1 MFYSFQQLLWSL
13 DTTARALRNLRR
25 GELMPVIYWI
35 WKNKRWTLIIV
46 LLIYG
51 FFQTWQ
57 SNSLAG
63 DLNKAKADCKTKV
76 QQEVDKAVKPYQVAI
91 TNAKE
96 QKAITE
102 KAWSDKYIEVEQ
114 NAIKKIQDA
123 NAAARSA
130 DLAASGLSKQ
140 LSEANKRLST
150 APRQTIIEYTITNSE
165 LLEACTAEYRS
176 MAEKADGHAIDVER
190 LSEIWPR

>member
-1 MFYSFQQLLWSL
+1 MPILLVLWKFK
-13 DTTARALRNLRR
+13 
-25 GELMPVIYWI
+25 YWVAI
-35 WKNKRWTLIIV
+35 AV
-46 LLIYG
+46 
-51 FFQTWQ
+51 FFFLWVGQIAYTNHL
-57 SNSLAG
+57 SGKLKDAEAACDSRV
-63 DLNKAKADCKTKV
+63 AKAI
-76 QQEVDKAVKPYQVAI
+76 KPYQDSIVKAQ
-91 TNAKE
+91 E

-150 APRQTIIEYTITNSE
+150 ASKETIIEYTITNNE
-165 LLEACTAEYRS
+165 LLEACTAEYRN
-176 MAEKADGHAIDVER
+176 MAEKADGYAIDVER
-190 LSEIWPR
+190 LSEVWPEEKAL

>member
-1 MFYSFQQLLWSL
+1 MPILLVLWKFKYWVAIAILSFLWLGQIAYTNHLSGKL
-13 DTTARALRNLRR
+13 QDAETACDAR
-25 GELMPVIYWI
+25 V
-35 WKNKRWTLIIV
+35 
-46 LLIYG
+46 
-51 FFQTWQ
+51 
-57 SNSLAG
+57 
-63 DLNKAKADCKTKV
+63 AKAI
-76 QQEVDKAVKPYQVAI
+76 KPYRDSIVKAQE
-91 TNAKE
+91 K
-96 QKAITE
+96 KAITE

-150 APRQTIIEYTITNSE
+150 ASHQTIIEYTITNSE

-190 LSEIWPR
+190 LSEVWPEEKALK

>member
-1 MFYSFQQLLWSL
+1 MIDAVLGKFYKYIIL
-13 DTTARALRNLRR
+13 
-25 GELMPVIYWI
+25 GLMIFIFGYVFYA
-35 WKNKRWTLIIV
+35 
-46 LLIYG
+46 
-51 FFQTWQ
+51 
-57 SNSLAG
+57 NSLAG
-63 DLNKAKADCKTKV
+63 KLADSEKVKTKAIA
-76 QQEVDKAVKPYQVAI
+76 DAIKPYQDAI
-91 TNAKE
+91 DQAQE
-96 QKAITE
+96 E
-102 KAWSDKYIEVEQ
+102 KATIMQTWSAKIIEVEQ

-150 APRQTIIEYTITNSE
+150 ASKETVIEYTITSNE

-190 LSEIWPR
+190 LMKYGRK

>member
-1 MFYSFQQLLWSL
+1 MPLL
-13 DTTARALRNLRR
+13 
-25 GELMPVIYWI
+25 YWI
-35 WKNKRWTLIIV
+35 WKNKRWTLILV
-46 LLIYG
+46 LLIYAV
-51 FFQTWQ
+51 FQTWQ

-76 QQEVDKAVKPYQVAI
+76 QQEVDKAVKPYRDAI
-91 TNAKE
+91 TKAKE

-190 LSEIWPR
+190 LSEAWPE

>member
-1 MFYSFQQLLWSL
+1 MPILLLLWS
-13 DTTARALRNLRR
+13 
-25 GELMPVIYWI
+25 
-35 WKNKRWTLIIV
+35 NKRWTLIIV
-46 LLIYG
+46 LLLCL

-57 SNSLAG
+57 VNSLGG
-63 DLNKAKADCKTKV
+63 DLRNAEIACDARVAKAI
-76 QQEVDKAVKPYQVAI
+76 KPYQTAI
-91 TNAKE
+91 KKAQE
-96 QKAITE
+96 QKSITE

-130 DLAASGLSKQ
+130 NVAASGLSKQ

-150 APRQTIIEYTITNSE
+150 ASHQTIIEYTITNSE

-176 MAEKADGHAIDVER
+176 MAEKADGHSLDAMR
-190 LSEIWPR
+190 LYDSWPVK

>member
-1 MFYSFQQLLWSL
+1 MPLLLW
-13 DTTARALRNLRR
+13 
-25 GELMPVIYWI
+25 I
-35 WKNKRWTLIIV
+35 WNNKRWTLIIV
-46 LLIYG
+46 LLIYAV
-51 FFQTWQ
+51 FQTWQ

-63 DLNKAKADCKTKV
+63 DLNKAEANCDV
-76 QQEVDKAVKPYQVAI
+76 RVAEAIAPYEDAI
-91 TNAKE
+91 TKAKE
-96 QKAITE
+96 QKAVTE

-150 APRQTIIEYTITNSE
+150 APRETIIEYTITNSE

-190 LSEIWPR
+190 LSEVWPEEKALR

>member
-1 MFYSFQQLLWSL
+1 MPLLL
-13 DTTARALRNLRR
+13 L
-25 GELMPVIYWI
+25 I
-35 WKNKRWTLIIV
+35 WNNKRWTLIIV
-46 LLIYG
+46 LLIYAL
-51 FFQTWQ
+51 FQTWQ

-63 DLNKAKADCKTKV
+63 DLNKAEANCDVRVAKAI
-76 QQEVDKAVKPYQVAI
+76 KPYEDAI
-91 TNAKE
+91 DQAQE
-96 QKAITE
+96 E
-102 KAWSDKYIEVEQ
+102 KATIMQTWSDKYIEVEQ

-130 DLAASGLSKQ
+130 ELANNGLSKQ

-165 LLEACTAEYRS
+165 LLEACTAEYRG

-190 LSEIWPR
+190 LREAWPQ

>member
-1 MFYSFQQLLWSL
+1 MPFLLL
-13 DTTARALRNLRR
+13 
-25 GELMPVIYWI
+25 I
-35 WKNKRWTLIIV
+35 WNNKRWTLIIL
-46 LLIYG
+46 LLIYAL
-51 FFQTWQ
+51 FQTWQ
-57 SNSLAG
+57 SNSLTG
-63 DLNKAKADCKTKV
+63 DLNKAKANCDV
-76 QQEVDKAVKPYQVAI
+76 RVAEAIAPYETAI
-91 TNAKE
+91 TKAKE

-140 LSEANKRLST
+140 LSEANKRLSA
-150 APRQTIIEYTITNSE
+150 APRQTIIEYTITNGE

-176 MAEKADGHAIDVER
+176 MAEKADGHSIDVER
-190 LSEIWPR
+190 LSEVWPE

>member
-1 MFYSFQQLLWSL
+1 MPFLLL
-13 DTTARALRNLRR
+13 
-25 GELMPVIYWI
+25 I
-35 WKNKRWTLIIV
+35 WNNKRWTLIIV
-46 LLIYG
+46 LLIYAV
-51 FFQTWQ
+51 FQTWQ

-63 DLNKAKADCKTKV
+63 DLNKVNSECKTKV
-76 QQEVDKAVKPYQVAI
+76 QQEVDKAVKPYETAI
-91 TNAKE
+91 TKAKE
-96 QKAITE
+96 QKVITE

-190 LSEIWPR
+190 LSEAWPE

>member
-1 MFYSFQQLLWSL
+1 MSYAESAC
-13 DTTARALRNLRR
+13 DAR
-25 GELMPVIYWI
+25 V
-35 WKNKRWTLIIV
+35 
-46 LLIYG
+46 
-51 FFQTWQ
+51 
-57 SNSLAG
+57 
-63 DLNKAKADCKTKV
+63 AKAI
-76 QQEVDKAVKPYQVAI
+76 KPYRDSIVK
-91 TNAKE
+91 AKE

-150 APRQTIIEYTITNSE
+150 APKETIIEYTVTNNE

-190 LSEIWPR
+190 LSNIWPEKDLFK

>member
-1 MFYSFQQLLWSL
+1 MPLL
-13 DTTARALRNLRR
+13 
-25 GELMPVIYWI
+25 YWI
-35 WKNKRWTLIIV
+35 WNNKRWTLIIV

-57 SNSLAG
+57 SNSLTG
-63 DLNKAKADCKTKV
+63 DLNKVNSECKTKV
-76 QQEVDKAVKPYQVAI
+76 QQEVDKAVKPYQDAI
-91 TNAKE
+91 TKAKE

-123 NAAARSA
+123 NAAARNA

-190 LSEIWPR
+190 LSEAWPK

>member
-1 MFYSFQQLLWSL
+1 MPILIVLWKFK
-13 DTTARALRNLRR
+13 
-25 GELMPVIYWI
+25 YWI
-35 WKNKRWTLIIV
+35 AIAALSFV
-46 LLIYG
+46 CLG
-51 FFQTWQ
+51 Q
-57 SNSLAG
+57 LAYTNH
-63 DLNKAKADCKTKV
+63 LNAKLQVAESACDSRVAKAI
-76 QQEVDKAVKPYQVAI
+76 KPYEDAI
-91 TNAKE
+91 DQA
-96 QKAITE
+96 QIE
-102 KAWSDKYIEVEQ
+102 KATIMQTWSDKYIEVEQ

-150 APRQTIIEYTITNSE
+150 ASHQTIIEYTITNSE

-190 LSEIWPR
+190 LSEVWPEEKALK

>member
-1 MFYSFQQLLWSL
+1 MPLLL
-13 DTTARALRNLRR
+13 L
-25 GELMPVIYWI
+25 I
-35 WKNKRWTLIIV
+35 WNNKRWTLILV
-46 LLIYG
+46 LLIYAL
-51 FFQTWQ
+51 FQTWQ

-63 DLNKAKADCKTKV
+63 DLSKAKADCKSKV
-76 QQEVDKAVKPYQVAI
+76 QQEVDKAVKPYQDAI
-91 TNAKE
+91 TNAKV

-140 LSEANKRLST
+140 LSEANKRLS
-150 APRQTIIEYTITNSE
+150 AASHQTIVEYTITSNE

-176 MAEKADGHAIDVER
+176 MAEKADGHSIDVER
-190 LSEIWPR
+190 LSEVWPE

>member
-1 MFYSFQQLLWSL
+1 
-13 DTTARALRNLRR
+13 
-25 GELMPVIYWI
+25 MPVLLLI
-35 WKNKRWTLIIV
+35 WNTKRWTLIIV
-46 LLIYG
+46 LFIYG

-57 SNSLAG
+57 SNSLTG

-76 QQEVDKAVKPYQVAI
+76 QQEVDKAVKPYQDAI
-91 TNAKE
+91 TTAKE

-123 NAAARSA
+123 NAAARNA

-140 LSEANKRLST
+140 LSEANKRLSS
-150 APRQTIIEYTITNSE
+150 APKQTIINYTIANSE
-165 LLEACTAEYRS
+165 LLESCTTEYRS
-176 MAEKADGHAIDVER
+176 LAEKADGHVIDVRR
-190 LSEIWPR
+190 LNESWPELNKTLN